1 MIDNPYYSQ
10 DAHGPWQVFKAGN
23 LELEAGGVLHDLQ
36 LGYAVH
42 GELNAA
48 RDNAILVP
56 TWYSGTSKVMEQLFI
71 GAGRALDPMHYYII
85 VVNQIG
91 NGISSSPHNT
101 AGAQAMANF
110 PRIQIGDD
118 VRAQHQLV
126 TQQFGIER
134 LALVFGASM
143 GAQQTYEWAVRYPD
157 MVARAAPL
165 AGYARNTD
173 HCRQFVE
180 TLIEAI
186 TSDPAWNG
194 GNYRSHLEVQAGLKR
209 HARLWTVMGWAT
221 DFYATERWREF
232 NFSSCAQ
239 FHRQFMEPFFT
250 PLDPNSL
257 LCMAH
262 KWQDGDVTR
271 MTGGDLAAALGRI
284 SARTFVM
291 PISSDMFFK
300 VDDCAREQ
308 ALIKNSELRVMNSIA
323 GHLGLFGIEPEFLA
337 ALDDNLRDLLAAV

>member
-1 MIDNPYYSQ
+1 
-10 DAHGPWQVFKAGN
+10 
-23 LELEAGGVLHDLQ
+23 
-36 LGYAVH
+36 
-42 GELNAA
+42 
-48 RDNAILVP
+48 
-56 TWYSGTSKVMEQLFI
+56 
-71 GAGRALDPMHYYII
+71 
-85 VVNQIG
+85 
-91 NGISSSPHNT
+91 
-101 AGAQAMANF
+101 
-110 PRIQIGDD
+110 
-118 VRAQHQLV
+118 
-126 TQQFGIER
+126 
-134 LALVFGASM
+134 
-143 GAQQTYEWAVRYPD
+143 

-194 GNYRSHLEVQAGLKR
+194 GSYRSHLEVQAGLKR

-221 DFYATERWREF
+221 DFYATEHWREF
-232 NFSSCAQ
+232 NFTSCAQ
-239 FHRQFMEPFFT
+239 FHSQFMEPFFT

-271 MTGGDLAAALGRI
+271 MTDGDLAAALGRI
-284 SARTFVM
+284 STRTFVM

-323 GHLGLFGIEPEFLA
+323 GHLGLFGIEPAFLA
-337 ALDDNLRDLLAAV
+337 ALDDNLRDPVGKTADCRSGQHLPN